1 MDRLEAQVEA
11 VNSANKY
18 ANEIH
23 AQLVEIFRDFV
34 GKKITKKN
42 GDLLES
48 VSKLVPVFRQ
58 DKNLN
63 VYRQTSSYGLTW
75 VVKTC
80 VFYEENKYGT
90 CVYHETVVCVGNLN
104 EHVLTN
110 VYDESDRM
118 FRKTDYDAAF
128 IQSEREKYKILQDQ
142 ADEVKSNLYPFEV
155 R

>member
-11 VNSANKY
+11 VQSANKY

-23 AQLVEIFRDFV
+23 AKLVEIFRDFV

-80 VFYEENKYGT
+80 VFYEEEYET
-90 CVYHETVVCVGNLN
+90 CVYHETVVCVGNL
-104 EHVLTN
+104 HDQVLSN
-110 VYDESDRM
+110 VYDEPDRM
-118 FRKTDYDAAF
+118 ARKTDYDVSF
-128 IQSEREKYKILQDQ
+128 IRSERERYKILQDQ
-142 ADEVKSNLYPFEV
+142 ADEVKSNLYPFDV